1 MTKLTHMTF
10 RDPHGISKVT
20 PLCPEVNDVKI
31 IYNVFEF
38 NYDSNVDNCLVDL
51 ELFPKYRA
59 GGKISINIFLTNQ
72 IANSRKFKIRFS

>member
-59 GGKISINIFLTNQ
+59 GGKILINIFLTIRLTKKMTSNQ
-72 IANSRKFKIRFS
+72 TN

>member
-1 MTKLTHMTF
+1 MTF

-59 GGKISINIFLTNQ
+59 GGKISFFFFQSDCFDQKKGKQ
-72 IANSRKFKIRFS
+72 IRLVVIGCKF